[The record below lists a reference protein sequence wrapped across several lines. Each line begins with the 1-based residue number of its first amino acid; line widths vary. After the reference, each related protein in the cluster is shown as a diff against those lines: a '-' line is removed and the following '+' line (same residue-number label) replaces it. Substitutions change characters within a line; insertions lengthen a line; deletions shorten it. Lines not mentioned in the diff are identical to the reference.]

1 MGPYMSDEEL
11 DRQYQKTLRAAREK
25 GQVLGEYHGQERR
38 RNPRIKVVPGNI
50 PVEID
55 PWVFAIDVSI
65 SGVAFYSDE
74 AVEPG
79 KTVDI
84 DLVDMTP
91 VKANVIGCILEKGD
105 SPYSPSRY
113 RLHCEFED
121 EELGKELLVRIKEL
135 EAESYSTGAG

>member
-1 MGPYMSDEEL
+1 MSDEEL

-25 GQVLGEYHGQERR
+25 GQVLGEYDGQERR
-38 RNPRIKVVPGNI
+38 RNPRIKVVPGDM

-65 SGVAFYSDE
+65 SGVAFYSDN
-74 AVEPG
+74 AVESG
-79 KTVDI
+79 QTVDI

-91 VKANVIGCILEKGD
+91 VKARVIDCKMEKPD
-105 SPYSPSRY
+105 SPYLPSRF

-121 EELGKELLVRIKEL
+121 EEQGKALLVRIKEL
-135 EAESYSTGAG
+135 ESESYSPGAS

>member
-1 MGPYMSDEEL
+1 MFDEEL
-11 DRQYQKTLRAAREK
+11 DRQYQRTLRAARKK
-25 GQVLGEYHGQERR
+25 GEVLGEYDGEERR
-38 RNPRIKVVPGNI
+38 RNPRIKVVPGHL

-55 PWVFAIDVSI
+55 PWVFAIDVSL
-65 SGVAFYSDE
+65 SGVAFYSDQ

-91 VKANVIGCILEKGD
+91 VKAKVIACQLEKSD
-105 SPYSPSRY
+105 SPYLPSRY

-121 EELGKELLVRIKEL
+121 EEKGKALLVRIKEL
-135 EAESYSTGAG
+135 DSESHTPKVN

>member
-1 MGPYMSDEEL
+1 MSDEEL

-25 GQVLGEYHGQERR
+25 GHVLGEYDGQERR
-38 RNPRIKVVPGNI
+38 RNPRIKVVPGDM

-65 SGVAFYSDE
+65 SGVAFYSDK

-84 DLVDMTP
+84 DLVDMPP
-91 VKANVIGCILEKGD
+91 VKAKVIDCNMEKAD
-105 SPYSPSRY
+105 SPYLPSRF

-121 EELGKELLVRIKEL
+121 EEMGKALLVRIKEL
-135 EAESYSTGAG
+135 ESATLSPKAD